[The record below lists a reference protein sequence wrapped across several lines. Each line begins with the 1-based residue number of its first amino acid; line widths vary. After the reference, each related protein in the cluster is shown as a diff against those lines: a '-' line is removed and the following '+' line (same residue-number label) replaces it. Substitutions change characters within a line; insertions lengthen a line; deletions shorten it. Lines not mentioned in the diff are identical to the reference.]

1 MSSILFRV
9 SPLNY
14 YINLSVFSDQVIS
27 VSVNFS
33 LLDLVD
39 FTVTLL
45 FLLPEG
51 VLDLNL
57 KTFVWRSLKT
67 NDLKSKYIDLWNH
80 FKRCWCILNCFIWW
94 IILKYTWIFLLQTHL
109 IPIDL
114 SFVLLLKTWMLM
126 IDYRK
131 I

>member
-57 KTFVWRSLKT
+57 KVFVDFYEDHWGQTISI
-67 NDLKSKYIDLWNH
+67 YE
-80 FKRCWCILNCFIWW
+80 
-94 IILKYTWIFLLQTHL
+94 IISR
-109 IPIDL
+109 DADA
-114 SFVLLLKTWMLM
+114 S
-126 IDYRK
+126 
-131 I
+131 